1 MPSDL
6 SRPNRCCAT
15 FNASWFPWLDLCRV
29 NQEAEHQLIGSPLEA
44 LDTVPARLTLEIW
57 ETRRS
62 GAAVHQRISR
72 LRTTILQPMTQPIV
86 LRTQRRRGLPSR
98 VHAGIRR
105 MVSFGPPPLAVLRLW
120 RTGGES
126 N

>member
-6 SRPNRCCAT
+6 PRPNRCCVT

-29 NQEAEHQLIGSPLEA
+29 NREVEHQLIGSPLEV

-62 GAAVHQRISR
+62 GAAVRQRISR
-72 LRTTILQPMTQPIV
+72 LRTTILQPTPPADCVADAKAEGTAFPGSCWNQEDGLFWAAASRGPAIV
-86 LRTQRRRGLPSR
+86 EDRR
-98 VHAGIRR
+98 
-105 MVSFGPPPLAVLRLW
+105 
-120 RTGGES
+120 
-126 N
+126 